1 MSEEA
6 TLVQKFSVFFNEVLP
21 LFGHKDVNQAEADLA
36 EPKNIHTFLY
46 FLQSP
51 DNRALIVNVK
61 TGDNGLKRF
70 YFYLNPRDVG
80 NVESGF
86 TLIKKADFDINR
98 RFKHVF
104 HALSLEPFLVT
115 RIDALLFDELLQ
127 TMAPK
132 LTTVHELEPI
142 FTFGQDEPILDS
154 RKVSAQSNGKVEAS
168 PSQSDKYISIQ
179 EPEDSIYRGSDK
191 GGSPTKS
198 SPSPRP
204 APKPEAKPPIFSK
217 NGKFANRLNSK
228 EGIEEEEAQLK
239 YKPQIDKKP
248 GERSTPTRKQ
258 EPEVSSPTK
267 RAPSPMRKSI
277 GGSITKLNERAST
290 PKKSVGGADSPTK
303 IEATGKNPSARAL
316 IDSPTE
322 PTRKPSEGTGSA
334 RGNGLRN
341 SQIYSSTSKDEQS
354 QSFGGPTGTSA
365 YQSQSGPTGAKKK
378 KKQIYVLESLDAAR
392 EGIRQNKAYVA
403 ELATYHVP
411 TRTMELVMQA
421 VILLTSGK
429 KLPWPKLKLEVK
441 KPTWLKEVLDLG
453 TNDVDPSVVNEIM
466 HNYLIDDD
474 WEATGPGAN
483 KSGSKTKAFAE
494 WVETFCCEV
503 KKEQAAHG
511 VE

>member
-6 TLVQKFSVFFNEVLP
+6 TLVQKFTVFFNEVLP
-21 LFGHKDVNQAEADLA
+21 LFGVKEVNQAEADLA

-51 DNRALIVNVK
+51 DNRALIVNIK
-61 TGDNGLKRF
+61 TGDNGSKRF

-86 TLIKKADFDINR
+86 TLIKKSDFDINR
-98 RFKHVF
+98 RFKNVF

-127 TMAPK
+127 TMAPS
-132 LTTVHELEPI
+132 LTTVRELEPI

-154 RKVSAQSNGKVEAS
+154 KKNSRQEVKPELS

-179 EPEDSIYRGSDK
+179 EPEDSLYRSSEK
-191 GGSPTKS
+191 GPSPLKPA
-198 SPSPRP
+198 PSPRLTG
-204 APKPEAKPPIFSK
+204 KSETKPPIFSK

-228 EGIEEEEAQLK
+228 DGLEEDDVQLK
-239 YKPQIDKKP
+239 YKPNLEKKP
-248 GERSTPTRKQ
+248 SDRSTPSRKQ
-258 EPEVSSPTK
+258 EPEVGSPTK
-267 RAPSPMRKSI
+267 RGNSPMRKSV
-277 GGSITKLNERAST
+277 GGSITKLTERGST
-290 PKKSVGGADSPTK
+290 PKKIIGNGDLSSPTKVDGNNKVSSVKNPTDSPTDPGRK
-303 IEATGKNPSARAL
+303 LAENS
-316 IDSPTE
+316 SS
-322 PTRKPSEGTGSA
+322 TRTS
-334 RGNGLRN
+334 GLRT
-341 SQIYSSTSKDEQS
+341 SQIYNSNKDEQPPA
-354 QSFGGPTGTSA
+354 FGNGMVGTSNYA
-365 YQSQSGPTGAKKK
+365 SQPSTAGKKK

-392 EGIRQNKAYVA
+392 EGIRQNKSSVA

-429 KLPWPKLKLEVK
+429 KLPWPKIKLEIK

-474 WEATGPGAN
+474 WEPTGPGTS
-483 KSGSKTKAFAE
+483 KSSKTKSFAE